1 MRCPEFISRYSEYQ
15 DGRLSAEL
23 TAAFESHAS
32 ACDRCGRYGAV
43 LEKSTGVLRDLP
55 RLEPPPRFRE
65 ALVQRIHVDGEL
77 ERLWMGSRGSA
88 VTTGAVLA
96 LAVVLTALA
105 WSPAFK
111 PESSATPT
119 AGGVELEDLGV
130 RVTPVGTFSSSTIV
144 DSENLWQS
152 PNDLLH
158 SYSSLSNRTRTSA
171 NLVRADLTSER

>member
-1 MRCPEFISRYSEYQ
+1 MRCPEFISRYSEYH
-15 DGRLSAEL
+15 DGRLTPAMA
-23 TAAFESHAS
+23 AAFESHAEIC
-32 ACDRCGRYGAV
+32 ARCSRYGSV
-43 LEKSTGVLRDLP
+43 LEKSTDVLRELP

-65 ALVQRIHVDGEL
+65 SLVQRIHVDGEL

-105 WSPAFK
+105 WSPAFR
-111 PESSATPT
+111 PDDDTVPV

-130 RVTPVGTFSSSTIV
+130 RATPVGTFSSSIIV
-144 DSENLWQS
+144 DSNELWQS

-158 SYSSLSNRTRTSA
+158 SYSSLSNRTRTSGSF
-171 NLVRADLTSER
+171 VRTGLTPDR